1 MKENHNELIKAGGQK
16 MEIKDL
22 IEITP
27 EIRKE
32 AFGLLQACRRL
43 KQLIEERYERGH
55 FLISVAT
62 SSDHDELSIF
72 DRHEYSKDGE
82 GNDLGFF
89 VHKLYSDGEYKLDF
103 VAEDSK
109 EAQAF
114 DEEFNKAQEAE
125 NGKNG

>member
-1 MKENHNELIKAGGQK
+1 

-32 AFGLLQACRRL
+32 AFGLLQACGRL
-43 KQLIEERYERGH
+43 KQLIKEQYEDAH
-55 FLISVAT
+55 FGISVA
-62 SSDHDELSIF
+62 SSYDHDDLTIF

-89 VHKLYSDGEYKLDF
+89 VHKLYSNGKYRFDF
-103 VAEDSK
+103 IAEESE
-109 EAQAF
+109 EAQALR
-114 DEEFNKAQEAE
+114 ETISKAQEAE
-125 NGKNG
+125 NGEDE

>member
-1 MKENHNELIKAGGQK
+1 

-43 KQLIEERYERGH
+43 KQLIKEQYEDAH
-55 FLISVAT
+55 FGISVAT
-62 SSDHDELSIF
+62 SHDHDDLTIF

-89 VHKLYSDGEYKLDF
+89 VHKLYSNGKYRLDF
-103 VAEDSK
+103 IAEESK

-114 DEEFNKAQEAE
+114 REAINKAQEAE
-125 NGKNG
+125 DAENG

>member
-1 MKENHNELIKAGGQK
+1 

-32 AFGLLQACRRL
+32 AFGLMQACNRL
-43 KQLIEERYERGH
+43 EQLITEQYGRGH
-55 FLISVAT
+55 FDMSIYST
-62 SSDHDELSIF
+62 SRNDLTIF

-89 VHKLYSDGEYKLDF
+89 VHKFYSNGKYQLDF
-103 VAEDSK
+103 VAEESE
-109 EAQAF
+109 EAQALR
-114 DEEFNKAQEAE
+114 EAINEMQEAE
-125 NGKNG
+125 NGEDK

>member
-1 MKENHNELIKAGGQK
+1 
-16 MEIKDL
+16 MEIKNL

-32 AFGLLQACRRL
+32 AFGLMLACERL
-43 KQLIEERYERGH
+43 KQLIKEQYEDAH
-55 FLISVAT
+55 FTISAAYT
-62 SSDHDELSIF
+62 LSPDDLTIF

-89 VHKLYSDGEYKLDF
+89 VHKLYSNGKYRLDF
-103 VAEDSK
+103 VAEESK

-114 DEEFNKAQEAE
+114 SEAFDEAQEAE
-125 NGKNG
+125 DGKDE

>member
-1 MKENHNELIKAGGQK
+1 

-32 AFGLLQACRRL
+32 AFGLLQACGRL
-43 KQLIEERYERGH
+43 KQLIKEQYGGAH
-55 FLISVAT
+55 FGISAV
-62 SSDHDELSIF
+62 SNRLSLDDLTIF

-82 GNDLGFF
+82 GNDLGFY
-89 VHKLYSDGEYKLDF
+89 VHKFYSDGSYILDF
-103 VAEDSK
+103 IAEDNE

-114 DEEFNKAQEAE
+114 DEAFNKAQEAE
-125 NGKNG
+125 NGEDE

>member
-1 MKENHNELIKAGGQK
+1 

-27 EIRKE
+27 EIKKE
-32 AFGLLQACRRL
+32 AYDLLRASERL
-43 KQLIEERYERGH
+43 HELLKEQGGGQFDMSIYN
-55 FLISVAT
+55 T
-62 SSDHDELSIF
+62 STNELTIF

-82 GNDLGFF
+82 GNKLGFF
-89 VHKLYSDGEYKLDF
+89 VHKLYSDGKYRLDF

-114 DEEFNKAQEAE
+114 DEAFNKAWEAE
-125 NGKNG
+125 NGENE

>member
-1 MKENHNELIKAGGQK
+1 MKIKG
-16 MEIKDL
+16 L

-32 AFGLLQACRRL
+32 AFELLQACERL
-43 KQLIEERYERGH
+43 KRLIQEQYEDAH
-55 FLISVAT
+55 FGISAA
-62 SSDHDELSIF
+62 SNRLSPDDLTIF

-89 VHKLYSDGEYKLDF
+89 VHKFYSDGKYWLDF
-103 VAEDSK
+103 IPEESK

-114 DEEFNKAQEAE
+114 REAINEAQEAE
-125 NGKNG
+125 DGENG

>member
-1 MKENHNELIKAGGQK
+1 
-16 MEIKDL
+16 MEIKNL

-32 AFGLLQACRRL
+32 AFGLLQACKRL
-43 KQLIEERYERGH
+43 EQLVKEQYKNGHLNIEAGILCNE
-55 FLISVAT
+55 V
-62 SSDHDELSIF
+62 SIF

-89 VHKLYSDGEYKLDF
+89 THRFFADGEYKLTF
-103 VAEDSK
+103 IAEDSK

-114 DEEFNKAQEAE
+114 NKAFEETQEAE

>member
-1 MKENHNELIKAGGQK
+1 

-32 AFGLLQACRRL
+32 AFGLLQACGRL
-43 KQLIEERYERGH
+43 KQLIKEQYGDAH
-55 FLISVAT
+55 FTISAASNHLSPDDLI
-62 SSDHDELSIF
+62 IF

-89 VHKLYSDGEYKLDF
+89 IHKLYSNGKYRLDF
-103 VAEDSK
+103 VAEESK

-114 DEEFNKAQEAE
+114 REAFDEAQEAE
-125 NGKNG
+125 NGEDE